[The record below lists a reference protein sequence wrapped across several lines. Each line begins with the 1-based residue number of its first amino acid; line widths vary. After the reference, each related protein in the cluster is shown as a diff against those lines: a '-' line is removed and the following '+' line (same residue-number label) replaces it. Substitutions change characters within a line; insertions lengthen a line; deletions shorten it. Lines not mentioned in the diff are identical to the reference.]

1 MGRTAAT
8 GTVRDS
14 AAVEAPLVWL
24 APLSA
29 APARRLDRAGL
40 VERLRLTVVSAALA
54 AAGIA
59 ELVLA
64 LLMVASFPALL
75 SLTGFLML
83 WLVVPLVALL
93 ARGHRA
99 VAARL
104 LGEPVVARYADADH
118 RNPIFAVLAW
128 ARDPA
133 RWRDFSFCCYS
144 GTGGLVM
151 SLVPVAFFVAPPAHI
166 VIGLAQGSWLWSTIA
181 AVLYGPSL
189 LVWWF
194 VTEPLVRGR
203 LRADRAILDQSRVA
217 ELEQRVD
224 EVVRS
229 RSATVD
235 HNEAELRRIERD
247 LHDGAQ
253 ARIAAAGMN
262 VGLAEK
268 LVRTDPDT
276 AVELLREARDTT
288 VTALE
293 ELRTLVRGIHP
304 PVLADRGLVGGIE
317 ALAIPIPIP
326 VTVALRLP
334 RLAPPVES
342 AVYFAVAE
350 CLANI
355 AKHAGA
361 SRAWIVGEHSG
372 ETLRLTVGDDGRG
385 GADPSGGG
393 LAGVARRLAAF
404 DGTVTVTSPAGGG
417 TEVRLEVPCRAL

>member
-1 MGRTAAT
+1 
-8 GTVRDS
+8 VRDS
-14 AAVEAPLVWL
+14 AAVEAPLTWL
-24 APLSA
+24 APL
-29 APARRLDRAGL
+29 APVPAGRIDRAGL

-59 ELVLA
+59 ALVLA
-64 LLMVASFPALL
+64 VLMVASFPALL

-83 WLVVPLVALL
+83 WLVVPLAALL
-93 ARGHRA
+93 TRAHRA

-104 LGEPVVARYADADH
+104 LGEPVVARYSGTTD
-118 RNPIFAVLAW
+118 RNPFLAVFAW

-133 RWRDFSFCCYS
+133 RWRDFAFCWFS
-144 GTGGLVM
+144 GTGGLIM
-151 SLVPVAFFVAPPAHI
+151 SILPVAFFVGPLIHI
-166 VIGLAQGSWLWSTIA
+166 IIGLAQGNWLWFTIA
-181 AVLYGPSL
+181 SVLYGPAW

-194 VTEPLVRGR
+194 ITVPLTRGR
-203 LRADRAILDQSRVA
+203 LRADRGILDQSRVA
-217 ELEQRVD
+217 QLQQRVD
-224 EVVRS
+224 QVVRS
-229 RSATVD
+229 RSATAD
-235 HNEAELRRIERD
+235 HSEAELRRIERD

-268 LVRTDPDT
+268 LVHSDPDA

-288 VTALE
+288 VGALE

-334 RLAPPVES
+334 RLPAPIES

-355 AKHAGA
+355 AKHARA
-361 SRAWIVGEHSG
+361 TRAWVVGDHDG
-372 ETLRLTVGDDGRG
+372 DTLRLTVGDDGQG
-385 GADPSGGG
+385 GADPRGSG
-393 LAGVARRLAAF
+393 LAGIARRLGTF
-404 DGTVTVTSPAGGG
+404 DGTLTLTSPDGGG
-417 TEVRLEVPCRAL
+417 TEVRMEVRCRAL